1 MDVFLRYYYSS
12 KSFQWTKHTY
22 ISVVQCSNAWMN
34 ELQRMLVYYLRLAC
48 LIGVAPDTWL
58 NNLEF
63 NTWGDLTLDAS
74 LDDIHSL
81 FRASI
86 RAFHFRGV
94 HMQCPLLRP
103 YEYPIP
109 AVLMTLHSQGCD
121 LLAQPNLLQS
131 ETHLSAL
138 SSTCDDGVVQFLHAF
153 SLVGNNH
160 HENLPEWHQQQHH
173 ASLTACMYIQI
184 QRCLSIKCL
193 FFLEFWLY

>member
-12 KSFQWTKHTY
+12 NSFQWTKHTY
-22 ISVVQCSNAWMN
+22 ISVVQWSNAWMN

-94 HMQCPLLRP
+94 HMMQRPLLRP
-103 YEYPIP
+103 Y
-109 AVLMTLHSQGCD
+109 AVSNTSCFNDVAFSRMWFV
-121 LLAQPNLLQS
+121 
-131 ETHLSAL
+131 
-138 SSTCDDGVVQFLHAF
+138 SSTKPFAERNPLISTLFNLRWRRCPVPPCLF
-153 SLVGNNH
+153 SCG
-160 HENLPEWHQQQHH
+160 EQSPWESPGM
-173 ASLTACMYIQI
+173 ASAAASCISNCMYVYTNTKV
-184 QRCLSIKCL
+184 S
-193 FFLEFWLY
+193 